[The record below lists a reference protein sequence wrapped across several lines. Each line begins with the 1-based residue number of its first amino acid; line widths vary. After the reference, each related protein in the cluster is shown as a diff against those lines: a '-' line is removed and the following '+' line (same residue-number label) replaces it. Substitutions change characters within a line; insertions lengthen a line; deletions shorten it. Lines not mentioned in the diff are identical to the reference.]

1 MLRQYGTRCQPRQY
15 VKVDTHAG
23 PPASLMQDRQLPL
36 QHVQA
41 RRLPTLQCAGA
52 CSTARNS
59 KAHGQVP
66 LRARAAARRRTDSAG
81 RVQRALWCVS
91 RAWPTTPP
99 ERAPRKTL
107 LGHLPRK
114 ISQQQRRQSLP
125 MPPTNHSTQPD
136 HCSAGAGSTGQSKQ
150 RAGSGPSQSVRSA
163 TRASAAVLGSACAPT
178 DASCKRP
185 ARRAAKEGDRRAEEG
200 TTALPAWPGPEFLAF
215 PPRKLQGRPRHPSL
229 GESRDPLVLA
239 RERPADMCLPSRP
252 VTAEVRR
259 FAAF

>member
-107 LGHLPRK
+107 LGHLPK
-114 ISQQQRRQSLP
+114 KNK
-125 MPPTNHSTQPD
+125 PTTTQAIATYATNEP
-136 HCSAGAGSTGQSKQ
+136 QY
-150 RAGSGPSQSVRSA
+150 A
-163 TRASAAVLGSACAPT
+163 TRSLLSRSRVDWAIEAARRVGAEPVGALGEAGGPPRPSRQVLLPT
-178 DASCKRP
+178 DASSQRP
-185 ARRAAKEGDRRAEEG
+185 ASSEGDRRAEDPKRQPPPG
-200 TTALPAWPGPEFLAF
+200 LSKHAPRRVRLCALFLFA
-215 PPRKLQGRPRHPSL
+215 LV
-229 GESRDPLVLA
+229 LVLA
-239 RERPADMCLPSRP
+239 PVLAAWFVEVPPPPPSRLQHPGRSARPACD
-252 VTAEVRR
+252 
-259 FAAF
+259 

>member
-163 TRASAAVLGSACAPT
+163 KRASAALQVLRRTTTDSRVILNYENTMTNSTTPPTASTCAPGAHHGLVAPGRSVGHARLT
-178 DASCKRP
+178 VSPP
-185 ARRAAKEGDRRAEEG
+185 ALGD
-200 TTALPAWPGPEFLAF
+200 
-215 PPRKLQGRPRHPSL
+215 
-229 GESRDPLVLA
+229 V
-239 RERPADMCLPSRP
+239 
-252 VTAEVRR
+252 
-259 FAAF
+259 

>member
-107 LGHLPRK
+107 LGHLPKK

-136 HCSAGAGSTGQSKQ
+136 HCSVGAGSALSGHSKQ
-150 RAGSGPSQSVRSA
+150 RAGSGLGRG
-163 TRASAAVLGSACAPT
+163 RASRC
-178 DASCKRP
+178 
-185 ARRAAKEGDRRAEEG
+185 ARRSDGCQQQAPREAPAPCWQSCRAVCHG
-200 TTALPAWPGPEFLAF
+200 
-215 PPRKLQGRPRHPSL
+215 
-229 GESRDPLVLA
+229 
-239 RERPADMCLPSRP
+239 
-252 VTAEVRR
+252 
-259 FAAF
+259 